1 MKHYNIKLHHLRD
14 TTAKGLVS
22 VHYCPTDIM
31 PVDILTKALPRLRLE
46 ELKLLLNL
54 RLGQMLHNGGN
65 L

>member
-1 MKHYNIKLHHLRD
+1 MKHYDIKLHHLRD

-31 PVDILTKALPRLRLE
+31 PADILTKALLRPRLE

-54 RLGQMLHNGGN
+54 RLGQMPRNGGN